1 MTGPELDD
9 LIFRSEHGE
18 LLTSFDQLS
27 LVAELKIYR
36 AMALRLERC
45 VHELVKEAEGCAI

>member
-9 LIFRSEHGE
+9 LIYRAESGE
-18 LLTSFDQLS
+18 PLTMPDQLA

-36 AMALRLERC
+36 GMSLRLERC
-45 VHELVKEAEGCAI
+45 VHELVKEAEAGI